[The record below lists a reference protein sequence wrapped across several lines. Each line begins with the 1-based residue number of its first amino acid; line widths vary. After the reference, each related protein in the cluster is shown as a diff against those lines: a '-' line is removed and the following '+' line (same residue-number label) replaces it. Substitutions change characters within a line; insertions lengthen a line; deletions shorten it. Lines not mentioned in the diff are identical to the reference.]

1 MRGLKPQHDTQR
13 HLSAARLNRGLRGI
27 LLPFPTPFAAAGEVD
42 LGALG
47 ANITRWRET
56 GATGYVA
63 LGSTGERVHLDERE
77 YQLVLETARAV
88 VPVTQVL
95 IAGAGQQSVRH
106 SITEVAR
113 AARTGADGVL
123 VITPHFYRGAMT
135 QAALIDYYTAV
146 ADAAPVPVLLYSMPE
161 LTGIALA
168 PETIA
173 QLSQH
178 ANIIG
183 VKDSSADIVNFAETL
198 RLVPAEFAVLTG
210 NGPLLYAALTAGATG
225 AILAAA
231 CATPQLA
238 VEIFRAV
245 NAGAHERARALQRN
259 FAPFARAVTVRYGIG
274 GLKHALDLCG
284 YTGGRVRAP
293 LRPPT
298 DEARRE
304 IAQLLRDA
312 LRYTDAV
319 ASNVETGFDNLSA
332 GANV

>member
-1 MRGLKPQHDTQR
+1 MSQTRDNRQSSETTANALHARLRGL
-13 HLSAARLNRGLRGI
+13 
-27 LLPFPTPFAAAGEVD
+27 LLPLPTPFTAEGEVD
-42 LGALG
+42 AAALS

-56 GATGYVA
+56 GVTGYVA

-77 YQLVLETARAV
+77 YQLVLATARAV
-88 VPVTQVL
+88 VPATQAL

-106 SITEVAR
+106 SIAEVAR
-113 AARTGADGVL
+113 AAQAGVDAVL
-123 VITPHFYRGAMT
+123 VITPHFYRRAMT
-135 QAALIDYYTAV
+135 QAALVDYYTAV
-146 ADAAPVPVLLYSMPE
+146 ADAAPVPLLLYSMPE

-168 PETIA
+168 PETVA

-178 ANIIG
+178 ANIVG

-210 NGPLLYAALTAGATG
+210 NAPVLHAALMAGATG

-231 CATPQLA
+231 CATPELA
-238 VEIFRAV
+238 VEIFRAAV
-245 NAGAHERARALQRN
+245 AGDHERARALQRN

-284 YTGGRVRAP
+284 YVGGQVRAP
-293 LRPPT
+293 LHMPAE
-298 DEARRE
+298 EARRE

-319 ASNVETGFDNLSA
+319 ASNVESGADSLSA
-332 GANV
+332 GVNV